1 MIAGLKRALQIVEDL
16 SKYYK
21 EESDIGPYNAAYLEA
36 LYQVE
41 EVLQEEV
48 EQEQRLLR
56 QAVEAH
62 FDYFKKHAVRVGDKP

>member
-41 EVLQEEV
+41 EVIQEEI
-48 EQEQRLLR
+48 EQERRL
-56 QAVEAH
+56 AVEAH
-62 FDYFKKHAVRVGDKP
+62 FDYFKKHDVRVGDEP